1 MISNLLKSYLDDFM
15 PILSQSDLNEVV
27 FNKEKEY
34 FLHRPK
40 EKVRCFNEK
49 FTNDYLLVFC
59 EQLAIFRNQKFTLKT
74 PKLNTSLPYTQI
86 RINALHPSIIASS
99 NISINIRVPSN
110 FKFEINA
117 FKLSEKCLAK
127 NITYDFLLNLVS
139 AGKNILISG
148 GTASG
153 KTSFVNSLI
162 ENIPKN
168 ERVVTIEDSPEL
180 KISNEDQ
187 VNILVDKSG
196 SGFFTYEDGLNAA
209 MRMSPD
215 RLLLGE
221 IDTHNTAL
229 FLRLANTGHSGMI
242 STLHANSV
250 VDAFIAICQNI
261 NLNKGGKPTPKET
274 LLDYFCT
281 GMDYVIQ
288 IKKKGNDRIIDDVLN
303 VKSEFKKELM
313 L

>member
-1 MISNLLKSYLDDFM
+1 M
-15 PILSQSDLNEVV
+15 
-27 FNKEKEY
+27 
-34 FLHRPK
+34 
-40 EKVRCFNEK
+40 
-49 FTNDYLLVFC
+49 
-59 EQLAIFRNQKFTLKT
+59 
-74 PKLNTSLPYTQI
+74 
-86 RINALHPSIIASS
+86 
-99 NISINIRVPSN
+99 
-110 FKFEINA
+110 
-117 FKLSEKCLAK
+117 
-127 NITYDFLLNLVS
+127 
-139 AGKNILISG
+139 
-148 GTASG
+148 
-153 KTSFVNSLI
+153 I
-162 ENIPKN
+162 ENIPQN

-221 IDTHNTAL
+221 LDTHNTAL

-250 VDAFIAICQNI
+250 ADAFIAICQNI

-288 IKKKGNDRIIDDVLN
+288 IKKKGSDRIIDDVLN
-303 VKSEFKKELM
+303 VKSKFKKELM

>member
-1 MISNLLKSYLDDFM
+1 M
-15 PILSQSDLNEVV
+15 PILSQPNLNEVV

-59 EQLAIFRNQKFTLKT
+59 EQLANFRNQMFDLKH
-74 PKLNTSLPYTQI
+74 PQLATSIPYTQF
-86 RINALHPSIIASS
+86 RVHALHPSVIANS
-99 NISINIRVPSN
+99 NITINIRIPSL
-110 FKFEINA
+110 FKFPIESFKFSQKCLEKNMTYQQIINA
-117 FKLSEKCLAK
+117 VIEAK
-127 NITYDFLLNLVS
+127 NM
-139 AGKNILISG
+139 LIVG
-148 GTASG
+148 GTSSG
-153 KTSFVNSLI
+153 KTSFANCLL
-162 ENIPKN
+162 NFIPL
-168 ERVVTIEDSPEL
+168 EDRVVTIEDSPEL
-180 KISNEDQ
+180 HMENPNQ
-187 VNILVDKSG
+187 VNILVGKNEDS
-196 SGFFTYEDGLNAA
+196 FFTYEQALNSA
-209 MRMSPD
+209 MRMTPK

-221 IDTHNTAL
+221 LDTRNTSL
-229 FLRLANTGHSGMI
+229 FLRLSNTGHSGMI

-288 IKKKGNDRIIDDVLN
+288 IKKKGSDRIIDDVLN